1 MAMPTTQPS
10 VRCRMRSAAT
20 VLLALLALVFW
31 SARPAHA
38 VVSSVAD
45 PTWMTNGRVTSVVV
59 RGDLVYVGGQ
69 FTRMRAP
76 NGSLTVVRNNV
87 GAVNRFT
94 GVVDDTWNPN
104 ANGEVSAL
112 ATDGTVVFAGGTFTS
127 IGGTANN
134 RLAAL
139 DPVTGAA
146 VTGWRAGVNA
156 KVYSLASSGGRLY
169 AGGSFSSVND
179 GTGSRA
185 ASRLVAVSTAN
196 GRVDTA
202 WRPVANAYVRAVEM
216 SADGSRV
223 FLGGDFTTI
232 SGTTRRKIAAVSAT
246 SGAVDGTF
254 RADGQYLVFDLEAT
268 ATAVYA
274 ATGGPGGRVNSF
286 NAVTGARNWTVYARG
301 DVQAVSVSG
310 NVVYCGGHFSGGG
323 EFAGQERYRLAAVDT
338 GGRLIGAFFPHPSGQ
353 VWALES
359 TPGSTGQPEKLYV
372 GGEFTRMDGRQQQ
385 GFAIFTQV
393 L

>member
-1 MAMPTTQPS
+1 MPTTHTLARRGAQRT
-10 VRCRMRSAAT
+10 VA
-20 VLLALLALVFW
+20 VLLAVLALLFW
-31 SARPAHA
+31 SPRAAHA

-45 PTWMTNGRVTSVVV
+45 PTWMTNGRVTSVLVH
-59 RGDLVYVGGQ
+59 GDLVYVGGQ

-76 NGSLTVVRNNV
+76 NGTLTVVRNNA

-104 ANGEVSAL
+104 ANGEVAAL
-112 ATDGTVVFAGGTFTS
+112 ATDGNVVFAGGTFTS
-127 IGGTANN
+127 IGGAANN

-139 DPVTGAA
+139 HPATGTA
-146 VTGWRAGVNA
+146 VPGWRAGVNA

-169 AGGSFSSVND
+169 AGGSFTSVND
-179 GTGSRA
+179 GTGPRT
-185 ASRLVAVSTAN
+185 ASRLVAVATAN
-196 GRVDTA
+196 GRVDA
-202 WRPVANAYVRAVEM
+202 VWRPAANAYVRAVEM

-223 FLGGDFTTI
+223 FVGGDFENI
-232 SGTTRRKIAAVSAT
+232 SGMARRKIAAINAA

-274 ATGGPGGRVNSF
+274 ATGGPGGRINSF
-286 NAVTGARNWTVYARG
+286 NAVTGARNWTVNARG
-301 DVQAVSVSG
+301 DVQAVSVAG
-310 NVVYCGGHFSGGG
+310 NVVYGGGHFAGPG

-353 VWALES
+353 VWALDS
-359 TPGSTGQPEKLYV
+359 TPGTTGQPEKLYV
-372 GGEFTRMDGRQQQ
+372 GGDFARMDGRLQQ

-393 L
+393 V